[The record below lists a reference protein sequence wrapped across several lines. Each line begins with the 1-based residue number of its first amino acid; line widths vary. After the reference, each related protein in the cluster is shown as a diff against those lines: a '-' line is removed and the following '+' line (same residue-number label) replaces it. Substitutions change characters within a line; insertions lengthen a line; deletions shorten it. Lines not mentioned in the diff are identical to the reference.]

1 MNNDVPDNHDN
12 KIIQFR
18 PKSDI
23 KKCFD
28 SKHNNTTDS
37 MCPSDWETPYSPT
50 WDELRQT
57 LESLDACYNDAARQ
71 LATAG
76 VQSEFTLRERMHD
89 LQQMRGLLLDYF
101 KEE

>member
-1 MNNDVPDNHDN
+1 MDS

-23 KKCFD
+23 KKCFGG
-28 SKHNNTTDS
+28 KNNKNPKS

-57 LESLDACYNDAARQ
+57 LESLDACYSDTVSQ
-71 LATAG
+71 LATSG
-76 VQSEFTLRERMHD
+76 VQSEFTLRERMRE
-89 LQQMRGLLLDYF
+89 LQQMRGLLLDYY